1 MATNLNKVQG
11 QNIIGIVQSRVEAF
25 KKSRTEAQLKYE
37 IEFQKAIAEGSM
49 TYEEQ
54 VAFRSAQV
62 EREKSRPVPDN
73 DFIKKLEVELGSVK
87 KLMRSER
94 IRSEFTA
101 LIDDTVQG
109 KKTSQNQL
117 EYLEGLLVNE
127 TDPDLRKEI
136 STNISNVKASIEK
149 DRLSLLASQIEYA
162 QNDKS
167 VSLLDET
174 IKKTK
179 AEKAKAL
186 GSGNDTLAASLDLK
200 VQSLEQTRTQVTVQN
215 TINELTVTKA
225 RKESAI
231 TYLTELN
238 KQLTSADANKPVTLN
253 GVKYNS
259 VQEFW
264 TAERDKYLSN
274 NFFDEL
280 SKEYTQYVNGVV
292 QTTGRVPEKVL
303 SQIQTDYNTLKERP
317 ELSAFANKLEL
328 AKINTLSTAIEKT
341 ATSIYNQFV
350 TDSDAKTAL
359 RSLETLQTK
368 YGIDLTTSSQKI
380 IGDVAKDK
388 AGLVNNLLGDVTGL
402 VGQGMTYSQALNEVL
417 AGVNTG
423 KVVAP
428 NFSAQE
434 LATQTPGELLSKA
447 QSSTKTN
454 LQQGV
459 PEMPKSNQ
467 QPANIQTPSQSAGA
481 TSNLFNINDIPA
493 NEQQNTP
500 AVSNKPTPT
509 AQPTPNLPT
518 QNPNP
523 SSYQV
528 QKGDTLSSISKKLFG
543 DSRKFGLIYES
554 NRDILKS
561 PSMIQPGQTLKI
573 PSL

>member
-1 MATNLNKVQG
+1 
-11 QNIIGIVQSRVEAF
+11 
-25 KKSRTEAQLKYE
+25 
-37 IEFQKAIAEGSM
+37 
-49 TYEEQ
+49 
-54 VAFRSAQV
+54 
-62 EREKSRPVPDN
+62 
-73 DFIKKLEVELGSVK
+73 
-87 KLMRSER
+87 
-94 IRSEFTA
+94 
-101 LIDDTVQG
+101 
-109 KKTSQNQL
+109 
-117 EYLEGLLVNE
+117 LVNE